1 MRHMN
6 KLLFFTSDYNIG
18 LSTLLTDQL
27 FALYRTGINIY
38 AVTGDKEQEPG
49 LHKKL
54 SNAGIPI
61 TCISG
66 LDEHR
71 NFWLLSTKIASV
83 IKEQGID
90 IIHVQNNW
98 QLALVTF
105 VRLKLLFK
113 KKLKVIYT
121 LHAFRHNSPLKSII
135 AQFVIGVALF
145 LFVNKIICMCNY
157 LKKKFHLLSSKIII
171 LPLGI
176 TDSFFTEEYVTP
188 PTNGLQI
195 VFPAQFRKGK
205 NQEIL
210 ISAFAKYI
218 NETNDTLS
226 TLVLPGSGPLLEQMK
241 KLAKSL
247 QVEKRI
253 LFPGQCTR
261 EEIKEWYLKSNIGV
275 VASNCETF
283 GQSIVEPYIL
293 GRCVITTRVGIAID
307 IIKEGESGFFFSNE
321 DSLVSIL
328 KTIYKAPDFIN
339 KIGIRNFH
347 VRNQFRW
354 ECIAQK
360 YKQLIVG

>member
-6 KLLFFTSDYNIG
+6 KLLFFTSDYSIG

-113 KKLKVIYT
+113 KKLKVVYT

-195 VFPAQFRKGK
+195 VFLHNLGKAKIRK
-205 NQEIL
+205 
-210 ISAFAKYI
+210 Y
-218 NETNDTLS
+218 
-226 TLVLPGSGPLLEQMK
+226 
-241 KLAKSL
+241 
-247 QVEKRI
+247 
-253 LFPGQCTR
+253 
-261 EEIKEWYLKSNIGV
+261 
-275 VASNCETF
+275 
-283 GQSIVEPYIL
+283 
-293 GRCVITTRVGIAID
+293 
-307 IIKEGESGFFFSNE
+307 
-321 DSLVSIL
+321 
-328 KTIYKAPDFIN
+328 
-339 KIGIRNFH
+339 
-347 VRNQFRW
+347 
-354 ECIAQK
+354 
-360 YKQLIVG
+360 